1 MKQAVDHCLI
11 LGKVSHVIEL
21 NQKAWLRPRQK
32 LSYADTDNFIFCA
45 KSEEICED
53 LPEDVETKFET
64 SICKVE
70 RSYPWEKTKKE
81 RD

>member
-1 MKQAVDHCLI
+1 M
-11 LGKVSHVIEL
+11 
-21 NQKAWLRPRQK
+21 
-32 LSYADTDNFIFCA
+32 DNFIFCA